1 MPSPPHPRLRNRHS
15 LPRAVSNTADPLDS
29 AVRELWTAVS
39 CDPLEYRHVVPTTD
53 PFSRFSRVENRPS
66 VIWTLHD
73 FSLHNHFMGSARFLP
88 LQVAA
93 VCYRRCG
100 ASFDFLLVKTT
111 SGDRWTFPKG
121 ATARR
126 LSHSQAAEREALDEA
141 GAVGLIEPQH
151 FHLYLQPKGDSRLRN
166 GVQESVVKAFILE
179 VTHTQPPQ
187 EPKRNP
193 TWFSADD
200 ARSALARG
208 REKRH
213 AAELRTVIDRAVERL
228 STEGRIVRR
237 YRPSLSFRVWRSL
250 LTALGIRPR

>member
-1 MPSPPHPRLRNRHS
+1 M
-15 LPRAVSNTADPLDS
+15 SNTADPLDS